1 VTLPLA
7 AREESTPAAE
17 LEAPAAGAT
26 LAGVRILVVDDEE
39 DAREAMVVLLRQA
52 GATVESAGS
61 ATDAMESLRARRPD
75 LLLSDIAMPGEDGY
89 SLIRQVR
96 ALPDDG
102 GGNVPA
108 AALTA
113 YATLDDRRKALQ
125 AGYNDHIPKPVD
137 PTRLIATVSALVSSD

>member
-1 VTLPLA
+1 M
-7 AREESTPAAE
+7 
-17 LEAPAAGAT
+17 
-26 LAGVRILVVDDEE
+26 VDDEE

-61 ATDAMESLRARRPD
+61 AMEALAALRARTPD

-96 ALPDDG
+96 ALPDDRG
-102 GGNVPA
+102 GRVPA

-113 YATLDDRRKALQ
+113 YATLDDRRKALK

-137 PTRLIATVSALVSSD
+137 PSRLIATVSSLVGAR